1 MRWIFLTMLL
11 TMLLLASVIK
21 VVDNLGFPIQ
31 GAAVC
36 TPTMCVYTNATGE
49 AVVLD
54 APVEIYIEGLLVWRS
69 STVDN
74 FTTVVLYKIDQLE
87 IVPLSASG
95 ELILKFVKTINNTYS
110 DIKFKFFNNKIEKP
124 LYIGINYPVE
134 IYIQKIGRYIFNT
147 TIKTQLWS
155 LEVDL
160 TKLGLVAACRYT
172 YTEPVARVSIVTNGS
187 VADSSSGWFYLIKG
201 VEYIGLASTNAV
213 LPNGSRY
220 IVSFNPVA
228 VCNKTIDINSSRV
241 VISLEDSFGVVRND
255 WTLRVA
261 DNTYR
266 GVAEFW
272 AVVGYSYDVYIDAG
286 FVKKNI
292 SITPR
297 RATEKIIINVE
308 NAYLVLNYRAPVSKI
323 YVVGN
328 YTVVDKS
335 PRRIEL
341 PPGLYQVVIEAGGRN
356 RTYIVELRPG
366 EIIRLTVGEEEGGGT
381 SSATYAFVAVVAT
394 IISVVSALA
403 ITETLRRRRLR
414 RGQSRS

>member
-1 MRWIFLTMLL
+1 
-11 TMLLLASVIK
+11 
-21 VVDNLGFPIQ
+21 
-31 GAAVC
+31 
-36 TPTMCVYTNATGE
+36 
-49 AVVLD
+49 
-54 APVEIYIEGLLVWRS
+54 
-69 STVDN
+69 
-74 FTTVVLYKIDQLE
+74 
-87 IVPLSASG
+87 
-95 ELILKFVKTINNTYS
+95 
-110 DIKFKFFNNKIEKP
+110 
-124 LYIGINYPVE
+124 
-134 IYIQKIGRYIFNT
+134 
-147 TIKTQLWS
+147 
-155 LEVDL
+155 
-160 TKLGLVAACRYT
+160 
-172 YTEPVARVSIVTNGS
+172 
-187 VADSSSGWFYLIKG
+187 
-201 VEYIGLASTNAV
+201 
-213 LPNGSRY
+213 
-220 IVSFNPVA
+220 VSFNPVA

-261 DNTYR
+261 NNTYR

-341 PPGLYQVVIEAGGRN
+341 PPGIYQVVIEAGGRN

-394 IISVVSALA
+394 VISVVSALA